1 MDRYFAVIGERLDGE
16 NPNVVATQPPPRGA
30 EKRNV
35 MARRGVVARE
45 SSLPAIVARLTGEYW
60 RVEIPL
66 QPTRAGAP
74 DIEVAIT
81 PRLHA
86 EKHRNQQPDQHEWQG
101 RSLRARKG
109 RRQRDAHRN
118 DCPIGRIVEPRSPDR
133 RAIDFA
139 AVEMSD
145 GAHFGGIECVS
156 GLCFVGNHKRH
167 DGPPVVRTM
176 FLQMTGIDSGAFI
189 SSTPMNRSGIATMLT
204 LSRDYQH
211 QVQQSRG
218 APQYPDLPSS
228 DVTRN
233 PASRRLRSAPAPSQ
247 PGRR

>member
-1 MDRYFAVIGERLDGE
+1 MDCNLAVIGGGLDGE
-16 NPNVVATQPPPRGA
+16 NPNVVATQTPPRGSD
-30 EKRNV
+30 KRNV
-35 MARRGVVARE
+35 VAGCRVVARQD
-45 SSLPAIVARLTGEYW
+45 SLPAVVVRFTGEDW
-60 RVEIPL
+60 RIEIPL
-66 QPTRAGAP
+66 QPTSPGTP
-74 DIEVAIT
+74 DIEIAIT
-81 PRLHA
+81 PCLHTK
-86 EKHRNQQPDQHEWQG
+86 EHGKEQSDEYEWQG

-176 FLQMTGIDSGAFI
+176 FVQMTGVDNGAFI
-189 SSTPMNRSGIATMLT
+189 SSTPMNRSGIAT
-204 LSRDYQH
+204 
-211 QVQQSRG
+211 
-218 APQYPDLPSS
+218 PQLCLP
-228 DVTRN
+228 
-233 PASRRLRSAPAPSQ
+233 
-247 PGRR
+247 